1 MEKVAL
7 LTASKVEPSVSI
19 HPRPKIN
26 RLLSPTL
33 RIAFQFQRLLSAI
46 TIFVYLWI
54 LLLVRAAYISV
65 VFVGKLLAAYA
76 FLTAKSGVV
85 RGSSVSSEA
94 IVRGWNSKRVERL
107 REKLWYEFAI
117 FMLGGGYFVMMIVL
131 WPGWWLVG
139 GAYLG
144 IRLLIG

>member
-7 LTASKVEPSVSI
+7 LTASRVEPNVSI
-19 HPRPKIN
+19 HPRPNIN

-33 RIAFQFQRLLSAI
+33 RIALQFQRLLSTI
-46 TIFVYLWI
+46 TVFVYLWA
-54 LLLVRAAYISV
+54 LLLAKAAYISV
-65 VFVGKLLAAYA
+65 VFAGKLLAAYA
-76 FLTAKSGVV
+76 FVAAKTGVI
-85 RGSSVSSEA
+85 RGSSISSEA
-94 IVRGWNSKRVERL
+94 IAKGWNSKRVDRL

-117 FMLGGGYFVMMIVL
+117 FMLGGGYFVMMILL

-144 IRLLIG
+144 IRFLIG